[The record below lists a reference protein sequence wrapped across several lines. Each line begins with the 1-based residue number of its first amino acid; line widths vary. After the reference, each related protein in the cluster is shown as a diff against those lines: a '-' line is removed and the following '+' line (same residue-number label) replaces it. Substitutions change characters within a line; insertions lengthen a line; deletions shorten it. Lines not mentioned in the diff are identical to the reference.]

1 MIELGIVSKIVV
13 IGYYMFQKHS
23 NHTPKNRS
31 ALYRWLFLRNE
42 QKSFSV
48 FTVLNYRELK
58 SQLFGMNVM
67 KILWKHH

>member
-31 ALYRWLFLRNE
+31 AL
-42 QKSFSV
+42 
-48 FTVLNYRELK
+48 VLTFNTT
-58 SQLFGMNVM
+58 S
-67 KILWKHH
+67 IHI